1 MPFDFSIRAFL
12 WLSFSNSINDHFIIF
27 VLDMTFDDDTK
38 LFGLMRRYSEP
49 EEQEELQRQVI
60 QYVRT

>member
-1 MPFDFSIRAFL
+1 MPFVFFYRAFM
-12 WLSFSNSINDHFIIF
+12 WLSFSNPSNTNSIIF

>member
-1 MPFDFSIRAFL
+1 MPFDFSTEPFVAF
-12 WLSFSNSINDHFIIF
+12 FNSLNGNFIIF

-38 LFGLMRRYSEP
+38 LFGLMRRYSEA

>member
-1 MPFDFSIRAFL
+1 MSFVSRVFV
-12 WLSFSNSINDHFIIF
+12 WLSFSNPFNANSISII

>member
-1 MPFDFSIRAFL
+1 MVFFDSL
-12 WLSFSNSINDHFIIF
+12 NGNFIIS

>member
-1 MPFDFSIRAFL
+1 M
-12 WLSFSNSINDHFIIF
+12 WLSFSNPSNTNSIIF

>member
-1 MPFDFSIRAFL
+1 MSFVLRTFV
-12 WLSFSNSINDHFIIF
+12 WLLFSNPFNANSISII

>member
-1 MPFDFSIRAFL
+1 MAVFFFQFFDANFL
-12 WLSFSNSINDHFIIF
+12 IS

-49 EEQEELQRQVI
+49 EEQEEL
-60 QYVRT
+60 

>member
-1 MPFDFSIRAFL
+1 MAFVD
-12 WLSFSNSINDHFIIF
+12 SFNGYFIIF

>member
-1 MPFDFSIRAFL
+1 MPFDFSSEPFVT
-12 WLSFSNSINDHFIIF
+12 FVNSLNGNFIIF

>member
-1 MPFDFSIRAFL
+1 MPFV
-12 WLSFSNSINDHFIIF
+12 NSLNGNFINF

>member
-1 MPFDFSIRAFL
+1 MEEEYHFNA
-12 WLSFSNSINDHFIIF
+12 NSISIF

>member
-1 MPFDFSIRAFL
+1 MAFVDSL
-12 WLSFSNSINDHFIIF
+12 NGNFIIF

-60 QYVRT
+60 QYVRTQIHDVNTEI